1 VTVPESVRR
10 FVAERARHRCEYCL
24 LDEHDS
30 YTPHQV
36 DHIVSQ
42 KHGGPSDLWNLAW
55 ACTRCNSWKGS
66 DIGSSHPE
74 TDEVVPLFH
83 HRRHRWRD
91 HFELR
96 GHRIEPLTAIGAATV
111 RLLRL
116 NADQRMAERRVLDP
130 GY

>member
-1 VTVPESVRR
+1 MTVPEPVRR
-10 FVAERARHRCEYCL
+10 LVSERARHCCEYCL
-24 LDEHDS
+24 LNERDS

-42 KHGGPSDLWNLAW
+42 KHGGRSDPQNLAW

-66 DIGSSHPE
+66 DIGSIDPE
-74 TDEVVPLFH
+74 TDELVPLFQP
-83 HRRHRWRD
+83 RRDRWKD

-96 GHRIEPLTAIGAATV
+96 GYRIEPLTPVGSATV

-116 NADQRMAERRVLDP
+116 NADQRMAERRILDP
-130 GY
+130 RS